1 MANKVKT
8 DESSPNFL
16 LYEVI
21 GDKKSTPT
29 FKEVLNTDYI
39 LQYLQLL

>member
-21 GDKKSTPT
+21 GEKSTPT